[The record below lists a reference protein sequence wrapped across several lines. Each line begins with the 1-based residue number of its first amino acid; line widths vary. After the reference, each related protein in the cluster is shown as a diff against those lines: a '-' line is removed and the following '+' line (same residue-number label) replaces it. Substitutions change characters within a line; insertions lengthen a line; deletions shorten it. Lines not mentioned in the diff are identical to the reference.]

1 MRLAG
6 SIALAGALVLVQT
19 PVLAKGSAE
28 ALGVMSVSL
37 DEVVKPQLGIQG
49 LTQGAGAPNQAGLV
63 SQLNWQ
69 AILLWFWCQAVPDS
83 DRCWMFGRNSVLDL
97 DALANVNFSDFSGYS
112 SIINTEVAGTT
123 ISSSYTVTA
132 G

>member
-69 AILLWFWCQAVPDS
+69 AIFLWFWCQAVPDS

-112 SIINTEVAGTT
+112 SIINTEVACTT

>member
-49 LTQGAGAPNQAGLV
+49 LTQGAGTPNQAGLV

-69 AILLWFWCQAVPDS
+69 SILFWFWCQAVPDS

>member
-49 LTQGAGAPNQAGLV
+49 LMQGAAHRPAPGKRRPLFLLLVCVPSYGA
-63 SQLNWQ
+63 
-69 AILLWFWCQAVPDS
+69 FW
-83 DRCWMFGRNSVLDL
+83 
-97 DALANVNFSDFSGYS
+97 
-112 SIINTEVAGTT
+112 
-123 ISSSYTVTA
+123 
-132 G
+132 